1 MTMEEKGYNNVYAIP
16 ANYTDSG
23 KILGGM
29 LELRNAVEAGFLLIL
44 VGCPELM
51 WLPVSGTIKVVI
63 MTVTLLPMGVLA
75 VMGIDGDSLFQC
87 LWHVLA
93 FAGSR
98 RKIHMKRVGYPYD
111 PKKER
116 KKEKRQK
123 TGKDDGPGVPA
134 GEEDTAR
141 RGRDHRRQVSED
153 TGD

>member
-1 MTMEEKGYNNVYAIP
+1 MDDKNYNNVYAIP

-29 LELRNAVEAGFLLIL
+29 LELRNALEAGILLLL
-44 VGCPELM
+44 VGYPELM
-51 WLPVSGTIKVVI
+51 WLPVAGTIKIVI
-63 MTVTLLPMGVLA
+63 MTLTLLPLGVLA

-87 LWHVLA
+87 LGHVLA
-93 FAGSR
+93 FAGNS
-98 RKIHMKRVGYPYD
+98 RKIHMRRVGYQYD

-116 KKEKRQK
+116 KKEKSKKADR
-123 TGKDDGPGVPA
+123 PGVPA

-141 RGRDHRRQVSED
+141 RGGDGGRPVSED